1 MLLMVGSEV
10 SSGWKDRK
18 EERHL
23 LRIRFDVDTYVVMLF
38 LILFRK
44 ESGSSQTQEVPIC
57 DMVLWL
63 KRKAVF
69 EQNQATCII
78 GMFIKC

>member
-44 ESGSSQTQEVPIC
+44 ESRSSQTQEVDHCPFGTWFYGKNIRPF
-57 DMVLWL
+57 LS
-63 KRKAVF
+63 R
-69 EQNQATCII
+69 
-78 GMFIKC
+78 IKQRAS